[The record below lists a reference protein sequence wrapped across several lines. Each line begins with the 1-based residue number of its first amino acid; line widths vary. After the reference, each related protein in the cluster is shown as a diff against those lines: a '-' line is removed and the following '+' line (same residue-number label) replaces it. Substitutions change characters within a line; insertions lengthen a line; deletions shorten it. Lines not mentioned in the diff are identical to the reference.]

1 MYTIFNTPALSS
13 RQRFIRALIV
23 SIPTAIVFVLAYGLL
38 YNTLRIV
45 ISIAFILMG
54 YGLGYVI
61 QKAGRGVKQYF
72 SIYGAVLCTITFI
85 LADLSSVL
93 PFQYW
98 LNPQLFSE
106 GFQIVLTY
114 YLKTDINSLLDIAFR
129 AYGVYLAYK
138 YARVI

>member
-13 RQRFIRALIV
+13 RQRFIRAIIV

-72 SIYGAVLCTITFI
+72 SIYGAVLCAITFI

-98 LNPQLFSE
+98 LNPQLFGE
-106 GFQIVLTY
+106 GIQIVLTY

>member
-1 MYTIFNTPALSS
+1 TPALSS

-23 SIPTAIVFVLAYGLL
+23 SIPTALVFVLAYGVL
-38 YNTLRIV
+38 YAQFRIG

-72 SIYGAVLCTITFI
+72 SIYGAILCAITFI
-85 LADLSSVL
+85 LCDLSSVL
-93 PFQYW
+93 PIQYW
-98 LNPQLFSE
+98 LNPQLLSDGLQVVF
-106 GFQIVLTY
+106 TY
-114 YLKTDINSLLDIAFR
+114 YLKTDMNSLLDIAFR
-129 AYGVYLAYK
+129 AYGVFLAYK